1 MVYLEP
7 EKLSWGPLV
16 QSWIDQL
23 AYFNEECKNFVN
35 ELFETFAPSSLVT
48 LRKDCKEVAPMSDIG
63 LVHCLI
69 KLLDCNLQLF
79 RTELQAVVQFSPE
92 VAQKIYGLFIFSLVW
107 SIGGSIDPQSQS
119 KFDLQ
124 IRKLVLEF
132 RLPINPILP
141 PDGLLYDFLF
151 SVDGESIK
159 WIPWINTVQV
169 AHIPREIDFNEI
181 VIPTKDTARYTYL
194 MDLFI
199 RNNKHFSIV
208 GPTGT
213 GKSKYITSKL
223 LNGVSKDLYI
233 PLFVNFS
240 ARTSAS
246 QTQDIVMAK
255 LDKRRKGVFGPPLG
269 KRFLVFIDDVNL
281 PTKEKYGAQPPVEL
295 FRQWLDH
302 GNWYDKKDTT
312 KLDLIDLTLI
322 TAMGPAGGG
331 RNQVTSRFQ
340 RHFNQVAINAF
351 DEMTM
356 LRIFHSILEWHF
368 NKLDFSE
375 EIRWS
380 VNKLVQATCNVFQWA
395 TSNLLPTP
403 SKMHYTFNLRDYSK
417 VTQGL
422 TLSRPEFFK
431 SKLDI
436 IRLWS
441 HEVYRVFYDRL
452 VSDDDRF
459 NLFKFVMENI
469 LNTFNAEPDDVFQRI
484 CSGKG
489 ENGSP
494 ILMEDDLRSLM
505 FGDFIG
511 KRVPG
516 VESPYIEL
524 VDYDSLT
531 TVISTQL
538 TEHNQVKKTK
548 INLVLFRFAVEHIC
562 RICRILKLPGG
573 NALLVGVGGSGRQ
586 SLAKLS
592 SFIMQFELFQI
603 EISKAYSKVEW
614 REDMKRLLRSA
625 GVDNVDTVFL
635 FPDTQIKEESFLEDV
650 NNLLNA
656 GDIPNVFTN
665 DEKQAIIE
673 KILPDAREQGREG
686 DGSNTTLY
694 NYFLDR
700 VKKRLHI
707 VICMS
712 PIGEAFRTRLRQY
725 SALVNCCTID
735 WFQAWPDDALQAV
748 AQKFLIDVEIE
759 EAVRPAVENMCKHF
773 HQYTIELSDKF
784 RRQLNRYNYVTPTSY
799 LELLNSFK
807 TSLAKRKGEVVA
819 IKKRYGGGLE
829 KLQFAAEQIAQM
841 QIDLTELQPQLQKT
855 SEETEEML
863 IKIAKDSK
871 DAEATK
877 TVVSAEEA
885 AATKKA
891 EEASAIKTE
900 CENDL
905 AQAIPLLN
913 AAIAALDT
921 LKKSDIDLVKSM
933 KNPPDGVKLV
943 MEAVCVMKDLKPEK
957 IPDPSGSG
965 KMILDYWKTSQKMI
979 GDPGFLNSLK
989 TFDKDDIPPKIMKT
1003 IRSTYIP
1010 NPEFKPE
1017 KVRNASSAAEGVC
1030 TWVIAMEAYDR
1041 VVKEVGPKKAALKL
1055 AEDELEVTMAGLNE
1069 KRALLKEVLD
1079 RLQVLND
1086 NLEALTQKK
1095 AKLERDVKSC
1105 SEQLDRA
1112 QKLLGGLGGEKQRWT
1127 ESLEIFSA
1135 TLFNLTGD
1143 VLISAGVM
1151 AYLGPFT
1158 KTFREEGIKNWID
1171 CLKKSKI
1178 PCSDAFSLAKTLG
1191 DPIKIRSW
1199 IIDGLPSDQ
1208 FSVDNGII
1216 VQNSRRWPLMI
1227 DPQGQANKW
1236 VKNMEKH
1243 NKLQIIKLSDADYV
1257 RTLENAITF
1266 GSPILIED
1274 VKEELDP
1281 ILDSILQKQTFK
1293 SGGSLCIRLGDA
1305 IIEYS
1310 ENFRLYLTTKLR
1322 NPHYLP
1328 EVAVKVSLLNFM
1340 ITPEGLED
1348 QLLGIVVAREK
1359 PELEE
1364 EKSQLIL
1371 QSADNK
1377 RKLKEIE
1384 DKILEI
1390 LSSAEGNILENEV
1403 AIEVLSSS
1411 KVLAVE
1417 LNEKQKIAEE
1427 TEKKIDETRESYRP
1441 IATHSS
1447 VLFFCIADLANI
1459 DSMYQYSLNW
1469 FIDLFVFAIAQSGK
1483 SKDIKRRLK
1492 NLETYFTYS
1501 LYTNVCRSLFEK
1513 DKLIFSFL
1521 LCTSLLRLHK
1531 ELNEAEFAQLLTGGV
1546 SLGAPPI
1553 ANPDP
1558 HLISEKS
1565 WAEIFR
1571 MSDLSSFKGLV
1582 ENFKVNDW
1590 KDVLQDFNPYEA
1602 TFPAEWAH
1610 LNDFQKLLMV
1620 RALRNEKIVPSIQS
1634 FVKTKLGQKFI
1645 EPPTFDLSGSYED
1658 SSNKTPLIF
1667 VLSPGVDP
1675 MSQ

>member
-1 MVYLEP
+1 
-7 EKLSWGPLV
+7 
-16 QSWIDQL
+16 
-23 AYFNEECKNFVN
+23 
-35 ELFETFAPSSLVT
+35 
-48 LRKDCKEVAPMSDIG
+48 
-63 LVHCLI
+63 
-69 KLLDCNLQLF
+69 
-79 RTELQAVVQFSPE
+79 
-92 VAQKIYGLFIFSLVW
+92 
-107 SIGGSIDPQSQS
+107 
-119 KFDLQ
+119 
-124 IRKLVLEF
+124 
-132 RLPINPILP
+132 
-141 PDGLLYDFLF
+141 
-151 SVDGESIK
+151 
-159 WIPWINTVQV
+159 
-169 AHIPREIDFNEI
+169 
-181 VIPTKDTARYTYL
+181 
-194 MDLFI
+194 
-199 RNNKHFSIV
+199 
-208 GPTGT
+208 
-213 GKSKYITSKL
+213 
-223 LNGVSKDLYI
+223 
-233 PLFVNFS
+233 
-240 ARTSAS
+240 
-246 QTQDIVMAK
+246 
-255 LDKRRKGVFGPPLG
+255 
-269 KRFLVFIDDVNL
+269 
-281 PTKEKYGAQPPVEL
+281 
-295 FRQWLDH
+295 
-302 GNWYDKKDTT
+302 
-312 KLDLIDLTLI
+312 
-322 TAMGPAGGG
+322 
-331 RNQVTSRFQ
+331 
-340 RHFNQVAINAF
+340 
-351 DEMTM
+351 
-356 LRIFHSILEWHF
+356 
-368 NKLDFSE
+368 
-375 EIRWS
+375 
-380 VNKLVQATCNVFQWA
+380 
-395 TSNLLPTP
+395 
-403 SKMHYTFNLRDYSK
+403 MHYTFNLRDYSK

-469 LNTFNAEPDDVFQRI
+469 LNTFNAEPDEVFKRI

-524 VDYDSLT
+524 TDYDSLT
-531 TVISTQL
+531 AIISTQL
-538 TEHNQVKKTK
+538 NEHNQVKKTK

-603 EISKAYSKVEW
+603 EISKGYSKLEW
-614 REDMKRLLRSA
+614 REDMKRLLRTA
-625 GVDNVDTVFL
+625 GVDNADTVFL

-656 GDIPNVFTN
+656 GDIPNIFTN

-673 KILPDAREQGREG
+673 KIIPDAREQGREG

-694 NYFLDR
+694 NYFLER

-748 AQKFLIDVEIE
+748 AQTFLIDVEIDDS
-759 EAVRPAVENMCKHF
+759 VRPAVENMCKHF
-773 HQYTIELSDKF
+773 HQYTIELSNKF

-807 TSLAKRKGEVVA
+807 TSLAKRKGEVIG

-863 IKIAKDSK
+863 VKIAKDSK

-877 TVVSAEEA
+877 IVVSAEEA

-913 AAIAALDT
+913 AAIAALDI

-989 TFDKDDIPPKIMKT
+989 TFDKDDISPKVMKT

-1069 KRALLKEVLD
+1069 KRAILKEVLD

-1127 ESLEIFSA
+1127 ESLEIFTA

-1171 CLKKSKI
+1171 SLKKAKI
-1178 PCSDAFSLAKTLG
+1178 PCSDTFSLAKTLG
-1191 DPIKIRSW
+1191 DPIQIRSW

-1236 VKNMEKH
+1236 VKNMEKK
-1243 NKLQIIKLSDADYV
+1243 NKLEIIKLTDADYV

-1417 LNEKQKIAEE
+1417 LNEKQKVAEE

-1521 LCTSLLRLHK
+1521 LCTSLLRLYK
-1531 ELNEAEFAQLLTGGV
+1531 ELNESEFAQLLTGGV

-1565 WAEIFR
+1565 WTEIFR

-1582 ENFKVNDW
+1582 ENFRVEDW
-1590 KDVLQDFNPYEA
+1590 KNVLEDLNPYEA
-1602 TFPAEWAH
+1602 KFPAEWVH

-1634 FVKTKLGQKFI
+1634 FVKIKLGQKFI
-1645 EPPTFDLSGSYED
+1645 ESPTFDLSGSYED